1 MVGLR
6 RKSRIMALQALYEI
20 DCSAHQTEDVQS
32 YLFQKR
38 ELDKQIIEFTQH
50 IVNGVTEKK
59 TAIDN
64 LIKQFAPLFP
74 IEQIAPVDKNI
85 LRISIFEIMF
95 DKETPTKVAINEAI
109 ELAKTFGSDTSPKFV
124 NGVLGSIISKLAK
137 DNSKNAVEVPYEIKI
152 EKPKE

>member
-20 DCSAHQTEDVQS
+20 DCSSHQAQEVES
-32 YLFQKR
+32 YLFQKK
-38 ELDKQIIEFTQH
+38 ELDHQIIEFTRH
-50 IVNGVTEKK
+50 IVSGVSEKK
-59 TAIDN
+59 TDIDN

-74 IEQIAPVDKNI
+74 IEQIAPIDKNI
-85 LRISIFEIMF
+85 LRISIFEILF

-124 NGVLGSIISKLAK
+124 NGVLGSIISKLV
-137 DNSKNAVEVPYEIKI
+137 NENNGITVEVADQIKI
-152 EKPKE
+152 NKPKK

>member
-20 DCSAHQTEDVQS
+20 DCSSHQVEAVES
-32 YLFQKR
+32 YLFQKK
-38 ELDKQIIEFTQH
+38 ELDEQILEFTRH
-50 IVNGVTEKK
+50 LVNGVVEKK

-74 IEQIAPVDKNI
+74 IEQIAPIDKNI

-95 DKETPTKVAINEAI
+95 DKGTPTKVAVNEAI
-109 ELAKTFGSDTSPKFV
+109 ELAKAFGSDTSPKFI
-124 NGVLGSIISKLAK
+124 NGVLGSIISKMVKENDINAK
-137 DNSKNAVEVPYEIKI
+137 
-152 EKPKE
+152 